1 VALQFV
7 FIRFQLKWLLE
18 ILMTLTNA
26 HTHLEL
32 GWLSE
37 VCPDEQ
43 GRDFLPWLLD
53 MGERRRKM
61 AGMACFV
68 ETRFRQAA
76 EAGIKALLDAGVT
89 HITDMSSS
97 GSSIHPLLESGLK
110 GVIYVEVTGQFPE
123 QADRALAMARY
134 VIDEA
139 RPKERNGMR
148 IGLALHSPYT
158 VHPTLWR
165 KGLAYA
171 RAENLPLCIHVAE
184 SRAEYDW
191 LKSDRGPLAEMFMEQ
206 GLAMSSPRKSPVQY
220 LEDLGALE
228 LKPLL
233 IHAVHVD
240 EDDIARIAA
249 SGSRVV
255 HCPRSNTRLHNGR
268 MPLEQYLQ
276 RGVPVY
282 LGSESLASVPS
293 LDVREEVEA
302 SVQLHSGHVA
312 PEVIQSL
319 AQQPLVVD

>member
-1 VALQFV
+1 
-7 FIRFQLKWLLE
+7 
-18 ILMTLTNA
+18 MTLTNA

-32 GWLSE
+32 GWLAE

-43 GRDFLPWLLD
+43 GRDFLSWLLD

-76 EAGIKALLDAGVT
+76 EAGIEALLAAGVT
-89 HITDMSSS
+89 HITDVSAS
-97 GSSIHPLLESGLK
+97 GSSIHPLLESGLQ
-110 GVIYVEVTGQFPE
+110 GVVYVEVSGQFPE

-139 RPKERNGMR
+139 RPRERNGMR
-148 IGLALHSPYT
+148 VGLALHAPYT
-158 VHPTLWR
+158 VHPALWR

-191 LKSDRGPLAEMFMEQ
+191 LKSDSGPLAAMFMEQ
-206 GLAMSSPRKSPVQY
+206 GIAMSSPRKTPVQY
-220 LEDLGALE
+220 LEELGALE
-228 LKPLL
+228 LRPLL

-240 EDDIARIAA
+240 ADDIARIAA

-255 HCPRSNTRLHNGR
+255 HCPRSNLRLHTGR
-268 MPLEQYLQ
+268 MPLEAYLQ
-276 RGVPVY
+276 QGVPVY
-282 LGSESLASVPS
+282 LGSESLASAPS
-293 LDVREEVEA
+293 LDVREDA
-302 SVQLHSGHVA
+302 AAGVQLHSGHVA
-312 PEVIQSL
+312 PEAIHAL
-319 AQQPLVVD
+319 AEQPLAID

>member
-1 VALQFV
+1 
-7 FIRFQLKWLLE
+7 
-18 ILMTLTNA
+18 MPLTNA

-32 GWLSE
+32 GWLADA
-37 VCPDEQ
+37 CPDEQ
-43 GRDFLPWLLD
+43 GRDFLAWLLD
-53 MGERRRKM
+53 VGERRRKM

-76 EAGIKALLDAGVT
+76 EAGIEALLAAGVT
-89 HITDMSSS
+89 HITDVSSS
-97 GSSIHPLLESGLK
+97 GSSIHPLLSSGLQ
-110 GVIYVEVTGQFPE
+110 GVVYVEVSGQFPE

-139 RPKERNGMR
+139 RPKERSGMR
-148 IGLALHSPYT
+148 IGLALHSPYM

-191 LKSDRGPLAEMFMEQ
+191 LKSGTGPLAEMFMEQ
-206 GLAMSSPRKSPVQY
+206 GIAMSSPRKSPVRF
-220 LEDLGALE
+220 LEDMGALE

-240 EDDIARIAA
+240 DDDIGRIAA

-255 HCPRSNTRLHNGR
+255 HCPRSNQRLHTGR

-276 RGVPVY
+276 QGVPVY
-282 LGSESLASVPS
+282 LGSESLASTPS
-293 LDVREEVEA
+293 LDVRDDVAA
-302 SVQLHSGHVA
+302 SVQLHSGLVA
-312 PEVIQSL
+312 PEIIHAL
-319 AQQPLVVD
+319 TEQPLVIE